1 MWSFWMN
8 RYTPRTT
15 AADGTGKANETVVN
29 EGIRHVGE
37 FTGLSEPEI
46 QDWRVDGVNQPT
58 IPMGRWGL
66 VSWDGN
72 NQS

>member
-1 MWSFWMN
+1 MN

-46 QDWRVDGVNQPT
+46 QD
-58 IPMGRWGL
+58 
-66 VSWDGN
+66 
-72 NQS
+72 